1 MSAFESVMW
10 ELERDPQ
17 LSSAFANLT
26 TLDVA
31 PDRAVLRAR
40 MERTCA
46 AVPRLR
52 QRVVEPPGGFAA
64 PEWQDDPDFD
74 DDIRFDEDSDGGGGG
89 EGAPAA
95 APAGV
100 QHACCG
106 EKRPNTFF
114 IFCLCT
120 GVNVHNEACALGPL
134 IN

>member
-1 MSAFESVMW
+1 MA
-10 ELERDPQ
+10 LEGGGRGR
-17 LSSAFANLT
+17 
-26 TLDVA
+26 VA
-31 PDRAVLRAR
+31 D
-40 MERTCA
+40 
-46 AVPRLR
+46 
-52 QRVVEPPGGFAA
+52 GYNSGN
-64 PEWQDDPDFD
+64 DDFD
-74 DDIRFDEDSDGGGGG
+74 DDLRFDEDSDGGGGG

-134 IN
+134 IIN